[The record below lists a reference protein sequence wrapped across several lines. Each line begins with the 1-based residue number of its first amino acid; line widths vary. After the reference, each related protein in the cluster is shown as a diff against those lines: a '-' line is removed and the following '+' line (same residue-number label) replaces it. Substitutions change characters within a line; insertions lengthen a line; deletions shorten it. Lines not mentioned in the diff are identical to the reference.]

1 MAETSGTSWEFSDN
15 IVNSAYYDDSRSRY
29 WDTREGDVRAK
40 LLKMTRSKENISFV
54 YRECLRSM
62 LNEFSDLVHYK
73 DSEEC
78 TEVKVIHAN
87 PERAVAKL
95 TQEDNI
101 ILPIISISQTVSK
114 DDDKRRRN
122 HSLLIHEKVWDS
134 EKSRA
139 FRVLSFSPR
148 AIDIQ
153 YEVNLWC
160 KYKSDID
167 QLLEQ
172 IRLKFNP
179 EMEVPTKFST
189 MAKAYL
195 TEEVDIGSIVAVDKE
210 DRLIQKR
217 VGVTLRTYIPS
228 PKFLVTSTGKI
239 EEFKFETFLK
249 KPDNKTKPSE

>member
-1 MAETSGTSWEFSDN
+1 MANLSGTTWSDSDF
-15 IVNSAYYDDSRSRY
+15 IVNEGYEDESRNRY

-62 LNEFSDLVHYK
+62 LSEFSDLVYYK
-73 DSEEC
+73 DSDEV
-78 TEVKVIHAN
+78 TQVKVIHAN

-95 TQEDNI
+95 NQEDTI

-122 HSLLIHEKVWDS
+122 RSLLIHEKVWDP

-139 FRVLSFSPR
+139 YRVLSFSPR

-153 YEVNLWC
+153 YDVNIWC
-160 KYKSDID
+160 KYRSDID
-167 QLLEQ
+167 QILEQ

-195 TEEVDIGSIVAVDKE
+195 VDEVDVGSIIAVDKE
-210 DRLIQKR
+210 DRVIQRK
-217 VGVTLRTYIPS
+217 VGVILRTYIPS
-228 PKFLVTSTGKI
+228 PKFLVTATGKI
-239 EEFKFETFLK
+239 EEFKTEYYFK
-249 KPDNKTKPSE
+249 KPDNQTKPSN